1 MKGRNSLHKA
11 NWSLTRE
18 LDYKQMCQQI
28 LFDRKEEINISENNV
43 FLIADGKEEFLM
55 AIEDEKTTWYKI
67 WCRLKYGW

>member
-1 MKGRNSLHKA
+1 MKERSSLHKA

-18 LDYKQMCQQI
+18 QDYKQMCQQI

-55 AIEDEKTTWYKI
+55 EIEDEKTTWYKI
-67 WCRLKYGW
+67 WCKLKHSW